1 MKTNTALVLLAT
13 AALAALAGCAGT
25 SGGNAGSAGSAGS
38 GYRNGSGVEMFGTI
52 DTSVRRVETK

>member
-1 MKTNTALVLLAT
+1 MKTTTITLVLLA
-13 AALAALAGCAGT
+13 AAALAGCAGT
-25 SGGNAGSAGSAGS
+25 SGNNSSAS

>member
-1 MKTNTALVLLAT
+1 MKTITAFRLVAT
-13 AALAALAGCAGT
+13 AALAGCAGT
-25 SGGNAGSAGSAGS
+25 SGNSSSGNAGS

>member
-1 MKTNTALVLLAT
+1 MKTITALLLLVS
-13 AALAALAGCAGT
+13 AALTGCAGT
-25 SGGNAGSAGSAGS
+25 SGSSSSGNAGS

>member
-1 MKTNTALVLLAT
+1 MKTITALLLLAS
-13 AALAALAGCAGT
+13 AALAGCAGT
-25 SGGNAGSAGSAGS
+25 SGNSGSGS

>member
-1 MKTNTALVLLAT
+1 MKTITALFLLAT
-13 AALAALAGCAGT
+13 AALTGCAGT
-25 SGGNAGSAGSAGS
+25 SGTSGNSGS